1 MTTRLAWG
9 RLLDAGERAALRACA
24 RAVQCD
30 PSHLSAVIMFESNW
44 DPKAFNAA
52 YEGSGLIQF
61 IKSTSAA
68 MGYTTAQVLAM
79 SRIEQL
85 GLVQRYLM
93 PYRGRIGTLT
103 DLYMAVLR
111 PTAIG
116 KPDDHALITSAEGKA
131 YIANKGLDLNKDG
144 NITKTEATEYVRR
157 RLEEGLRDENATT
170 EDRVRTGQEE
180 VTQMDTTK
188 GIGGLIGMLH
198 PAAGIL
204 FNVFAPALKQKLADK
219 VDGVSG
225 TPGAGQAL
233 ADALSG
239 ALLGSAKEQTGKT
252 DELEAVAVARQDA
265 TKIEA
270 AQAAAVAAIDERL
283 KQLAP
288 VLAQTVDWDKEKW
301 QAEREGRDAAS
312 ERAIK
317 ERGAGV
323 WDMTPFLVRSLLVI
337 LWGIAW
343 GLLGAILYLVIMK
356 EEPNQMVLAAL
367 IGLAGPIWTG
377 AIVASVVAI
386 VAYRFDGTKES
397 SEQTKA
403 LTSVLRRDFN
413 EGV

>member
-1 MTTRLAWG
+1 MTTKLAWG
-9 RLLDAGERAALRACA
+9 RLLNAGERAALRACA

-68 MGYTTAQVLAM
+68 MGYTTQQILAM

-93 PYRGRIGTLT
+93 PYRGRISTLT

-144 NITKTEATEYVRR
+144 NITKLEATEYVRR
-157 RLEEGLRDENATT
+157 RLEEGLRDENATM
-170 EDRVRTGQEE
+170 EDRQREE
-180 VTQMDTTK
+180 VAQMDATTRQ
-188 GIGGLIGMLH
+188 GVGGLLGMLH

-219 VDGVSG
+219 VDGASK
-225 TPGAGQAL
+225 TLGAGQAL
-233 ADALSG
+233 ADALSE
-239 ALLGSAKEQTGKT
+239 ALLGSAKDQTGKA
-252 DELEAVAVARQDA
+252 DELEAVAVARQNPA
-265 TKIEA
+265 YVEA
-270 AQAAAVAAIDERL
+270 AQSAAVIAVEERL

-288 VLAQTVDWDKEKW
+288 VLAQTVGWDEAKW
-301 QAEREGRDAAS
+301 KAEREGRDAAS

-317 ERGAGV
+317 EKKAGL
-323 WDMTPFLVRSLLVI
+323 WDMTPVLVCSLLAM

-343 GLLGAILYLVIMK
+343 GLLYMIYETASKPEV
-356 EEPNQMVLAAL
+356 NQMVLAAL

-403 LTSVLRRDFN
+403 LTAVMRRDFE
-413 EGV
+413 EG

>member
-68 MGYTTAQVLAM
+68 MGYTTQQILAM

-93 PYRGRIGTLT
+93 PYRGRISTLT

-144 NITKTEATEYVRR
+144 NITKLEATEYVRR
-157 RLEEGLRDENATT
+157 RLEEGLRDENATV
-170 EDRVRTGQEE
+170 EDRQREE
-180 VTQMDTTK
+180 VTQMDATTRQ
-188 GIGGLIGMLH
+188 GVGGLLGMLH

-219 VDGVSG
+219 VDGASK

-233 ADALSG
+233 ADALSE
-239 ALLGSAKEQTGKT
+239 ALLGSAKDQTGKA
-252 DELEAVAVARQDA
+252 DELEAVAVARQNPA
-265 TKIEA
+265 YVEA
-270 AQAAAVAAIDERL
+270 AQSAAVVAVEERL

-288 VLAQTVDWDKEKW
+288 VLAQTVDWDKQKW

-312 ERAIK
+312 KRAIAEK
-317 ERGAGV
+317 KAGV
-323 WDMTPFLVRSLLVI
+323 WDMTPFLVCSLLI
-337 LWGIAW
+337 MLWGIAW
-343 GLLGAILYLVIMK
+343 GLLYMIYETASK
-356 EEPNQMVLAAL
+356 EEVNQMVLAAL

-377 AIVASVVAI
+377 AIVASVAAI

-403 LTSVLRRDFN
+403 LTDVMRTNLQ
-413 EGV
+413 GG

>member
-1 MTTRLAWG
+1 MSRLAWG

-24 RAVQCD
+24 RAVDCD
-30 PSHLSAVIMFESNW
+30 PSHLSAVIMFESHW
-44 DPKAFNAA
+44 DPTTVNESYGA
-52 YEGSGLIQF
+52 SGLIQF
-61 IKSTSAA
+61 VPSTATG
-68 MGYTTAQVLAM
+68 MGTSVEAIRRM

-93 PYRGRIGTLT
+93 PYRGRIGTLS

-116 KPDDHALITSAEGKA
+116 KADDFALITSAEGKA
-131 YIANKGLDLNKDG
+131 YFANKGLDLNKDG
-144 NITKTEATEYVRR
+144 NITKYEATEYVRR
-157 RLEEGLRDENATT
+157 RLEEGLRDENATM
-170 EDRVRTGQEE
+170 EDRPREE
-180 VTQMDTTK
+180 VAQMDATTRQ
-188 GIGGLIGMLH
+188 GIGGLLGMLH

-219 VDGVSG
+219 VDSASG

-233 ADALSG
+233 ADALSE

-252 DELEAVAVARQDA
+252 DDLEAVAVARQNPA
-265 TKIEA
+265 YVEA
-270 AQAAAVAAIDERL
+270 AQSAAVVAVEERL

-288 VLAQTVDWDKEKW
+288 VLAQTVDWDKQKW

-312 ERAIK
+312 KRAIAEK
-317 ERGAGV
+317 KAGV
-323 WDMTPFLVRSLLVI
+323 WDMTRFLVCSLLI
-337 LWGIAW
+337 MLWGIAW
-343 GLLGAILYLVIMK
+343 GLLYMIYETASK
-356 EEPNQMVLAAL
+356 EEVNQMVLAAL

-377 AIVASVVAI
+377 AIVASVAAI

-403 LTSVLRRDFN
+403 LTDVMRTNLQ
-413 EGV
+413 GG